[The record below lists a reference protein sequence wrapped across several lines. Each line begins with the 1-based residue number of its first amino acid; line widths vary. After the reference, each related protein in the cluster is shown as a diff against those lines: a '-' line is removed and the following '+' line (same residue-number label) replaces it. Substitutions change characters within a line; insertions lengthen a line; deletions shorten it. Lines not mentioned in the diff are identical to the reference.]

1 MNINEQLSKYRIDGY
16 SVFHTILTFLGLL
29 LISPITKKYFNID
42 WKQLF
47 LLALP
52 LTILSHVLFNIDS
65 PLNDRFFNPTR
76 HYAVKAVVIYLTY
89 KGLTYNSN

>member
-1 MNINEQLSKYRIDGY
+1 MNINEKLTKYRIDGY

-29 LISPITKKYFNID
+29 LISPMSKKYLNMD

-52 LTILSHVLFNIDS
+52 LTILFHAIFNINS
-65 PLNDRFFNPTR
+65 PLNDRFFNLKR
-76 HYAVKAVVIYLTY
+76 YYAVKAVVIYLTY
-89 KGLTYNSN
+89 KGLTYKSN